1 MNTVPKSHLIRRLAT
16 VAILAAAGAGI
27 LILHGA
33 RRGSAQRPA
42 PAASTHVNDAWTGKP
57 APAFLLNT
65 LDGRG
70 VKLSDFRGKVVL
82 LNFWATWCAPCRV
95 EMPWL
100 VDFYSRYQAQG
111 LEIVGVSVD
120 DDARDKVA
128 AFVHARNVNYTIVL
142 KDEGVADAYG
152 GLRFLPQSFFIGRD
166 GNIVKQTF
174 GVRGKEDFEN
184 DIRQALGTAQPPT

>member
-1 MNTVPKSHLIRRLAT
+1 MTTVPKSHLILGLAT
-16 VAILAAAGAGI
+16 VAILAAFGAA
-27 LILHGA
+27 ILHGA
-33 RRGSAQRPA
+33 GRWSAQRPA
-42 PAASTHVNDAWTGKP
+42 PAASAHINDAWTGKP

-100 VDFYSRYQAQG
+100 ADFYSRYQGQG

-120 DDARDKVA
+120 DDARDRVA

>member
-1 MNTVPKSHLIRRLAT
+1 MTIVPKSHRIRGLAT
-16 VAILAAAGAGI
+16 VAILVAVGAGI
-27 LILHGA
+27 LHGA
-33 RRGSAQRPA
+33 SRGSAQRPA
-42 PAASTHVNDAWTGKP
+42 PAASTHENDAWTGKP

-65 LDGRG
+65 LGGRG
-70 VKLSDFRGKVVL
+70 VKLSDYRGKVVL

-100 VDFYSRYQAQG
+100 VDFYSLYQAQG

>member
-1 MNTVPKSHLIRRLAT
+1 MTTVPRSHLIRGLAT

-27 LILHGA
+27 LFGA
-33 RRGSAQRPA
+33 GRGSAQRPA
-42 PAASTHVNDAWTGKP
+42 PAASTHENDSWTGKP
-57 APAFLLNT
+57 APAFLLHT
-65 LDGRG
+65 LGERG
-70 VKLSDFRGKVVL
+70 VKLSDFRGRVVL

-100 VDFYSRYQAQG
+100 VDFYSRYQSQG

-120 DDARDKVA
+120 DDPRDKVA

-152 GLRFLPQSFFIGRD
+152 GLRFLPQTFFIGRD
-166 GNIVKQTF
+166 GNIVKHTV

-184 DIRQALGTAQPPT
+184 DIRQALGTAQPSA